1 MNNRFM
7 NMIRHTRV
15 FGHVEDMIVQTHVVP
30 RKSQDLKSIVLDITT
45 CYRSL
50 NGMKQLETS

>member
-30 RKSQDLKSIVLDITT
+30 RKSHDLQSINEACFGHHDL
-45 CYRSL
+45 L
-50 NGMKQLETS
+50 